1 FTLAWKPGEAG
12 QQALLRWFD
21 EGDTRAYKIRFPNGT
36 VDVFRGWVSSIG
48 KAVTAKEVITR
59 TIKVTNIGRP
69 SLAEDSGTITPVTG
83 ITVTPATASV
93 EAGKTVELTV
103 AVQPDTA
110 SDKTFRV
117 SSDHNNV
124 ATVTV
129 KDNVITVKGVA
140 KGTALIPVMS
150 NGGAFAAVATVT
162 VTTPAAQPAT

>member
-1 FTLAWKPGEAG
+1 
-12 QQALLRWFD
+12 
-21 EGDTRAYKIRFPNGT
+21 
-36 VDVFRGWVSSIG
+36 
-48 KAVTAKEVITR
+48 
-59 TIKVTNIGRP
+59 P

-83 ITVTPATASV
+83 ITVTPATVSV